1 MRQLLRWLPYTLL
14 FTSLGL
20 VFIYL
25 SNLPPKSVGDGNE
38 YYALYYAWLE
48 THRPWMS
55 PSSYASFQALVDS
68 REVLGLLSA
77 EHLAATF
84 PDLLVGKTA
93 DFNHFWFY
101 SFLAFGVS
109 GPLQVL
115 GIFLSAHQSFLLLH
129 FTLLLV
135 VFITLYRLYD
145 WQGIAAAT
153 IMTMI
158 SPMLWYLDKVH
169 TELFT
174 FVFALLAVAFVHRRR
189 FLAGAFCLAMAA
201 TQNPSFALIA
211 LIPFFYRIVLLRDK
225 PLSTLETLLAIGTAV
240 LVLLH
245 PSYYFIRYEVPTP
258 QLLAGG
264 ASLGGNLSLF
274 YIWLIDPDLG
284 LLPYW
289 PLGAIFILLALF
301 ILKQRRIDSELSES
315 MSNWFFFVFIA
326 AYLLVNF
333 YSHSSTTNLNSGA
346 TAGPA
351 RYALWYL
358 PVFLPVLLFVLNNL
372 AGRKILLYL
381 CVCSVA
387 LSAWFNLRLSD
398 PRKPQDYST
407 PSYLSLFIQTHFS
420 SFYSPPEEVFAER
433 YSGFGE
439 LVHGI
444 APRAILGPDCS
455 KVLLFPGGDR
465 YQVTAPKCVVNLIE
479 FQKVANL
486 LTLKLPNDNSQYAWL
501 NSEQKS
507 KILLRLVPGKYLV
520 GQGGNGNFA
529 MSSGWGE
536 IEQFG
541 VWSDGSHATLSLPCS
556 AQHFYFKRDFI
567 NLSLHVQPYGN
578 QTITV
583 RHEKKTVYHGEIS
596 SESDLDF
603 EINTNGCRNTAL
615 DLDIHVAEPRSPFD
629 LGQSNDGRKLGVYL
643 LSYRLS

>member
-25 SNLPPKSVGDGNE
+25 SNLPPQLVGDGNE
-38 YYALYYAWLE
+38 YYALYYAWLD

-55 PSSYASFQALVDS
+55 PSSYASFQALVDR
-68 REVLGLLSA
+68 REILGLLSA
-77 EHLAATF
+77 ERLAVRF
-84 PDLLVGKTA
+84 PDLLVGITA

-101 SFLAFGVS
+101 SFLAFAVS
-109 GPLQVL
+109 EPLQVL
-115 GIFLSAHQSFLLLH
+115 GIVPSAHQSFLLLH
-129 FTLLLV
+129 FILLLG
-135 VFITLYRLYD
+135 VFVTLYRLYG

-211 LIPFFYRIVLLRDK
+211 FIPFFYRIFLLRDK
-225 PLSTLETLLAIGTAV
+225 PLSTLEALLAIGTAV

-264 ASLGGNLSLF
+264 ATLGGNLSLF

-289 PLGAIFILLALF
+289 PLGVIFILLALAVF
-301 ILKQRRIDSELSES
+301 KQRKIDSEFSKLKNS
-315 MSNWFFFVFIA
+315 WFFFIFIA
-326 AYLLVNF
+326 AYLVVNF
-333 YSHSSTTNLNSGA
+333 YAHSSTTNLNSGA

-358 PVFLPVLLFVLNNL
+358 PVFLPVLLFVLSNL
-372 AGRKILLYL
+372 AGRKILLGL
-381 CVCSVA
+381 CVCGVA

-407 PSYLSLFIQTHFS
+407 PSYLSLFIQAHFS

-433 YSGFGE
+433 YSGLGE

-455 KVLLFPGGDR
+455 KILLFPGGDR
-465 YQVTAPKCVVNLIE
+465 YQVTAPKCLVNLIE
-479 FQKVANL
+479 LQKVANL
-486 LTLKLPNDNSQYAWL
+486 LTRKLPNDNSQYAWL

-529 MSSGWGE
+529 MTSGWGE

-541 VWSDGSHATLSLPCS
+541 VWSVGSYATLSLPCS
-556 AQHFYFKRDFI
+556 AQHFYFDRDFI
-567 NLSLHVQPYGN
+567 NFSLLVRPYGN
-578 QTITV
+578 QTITI
-583 RHEKKTVYHGEIS
+583 RHEKQIVYHGEIS
-596 SESDLDF
+596 SESELDLTM
-603 EINTNGCRNTAL
+603 NTNGCRDTAL
-615 DLDIHVAEPRSPFD
+615 DLDIHVTEPRSPLE
-629 LGQSNDGRKLGVYL
+629 LGQSGDGRKLGIAL
-643 LSYRLS
+643 LSYRLN